1 MINKLTLPWPVLFL
15 EFFVREVAF
24 KGKGIVRSTLPAD
37 AHFYTG
43 GSKALRYHL
52 QPGNQWPN
60 YIWHDDIGDIV
71 PFPLHSLPL
80 TLTANRPTFNS
91 RELADK
97 WMKDNIHTAV
107 IMAGEFLSANEWI
120 RRKNQLKTSVHPA
133 SVASFAPYGF
143 NINQCDDDG
152 TLWTNFPRPHIK
164 LKITPGKTAC
174 FLCRREELLFGYD
187 EAHNHYQPN
196 LNLVLFVKNHGLH
209 KDVYLKSHDDKSEYD
224 SRILCNEKF
233 TTYDFR
239 KNRSRYSF

>member
-1 MINKLTLPWPVLFL
+1 
-15 EFFVREVAF
+15 
-24 KGKGIVRSTLPAD
+24 
-37 AHFYTG
+37 
-43 GSKALRYHL
+43 
-52 QPGNQWPN
+52 
-60 YIWHDDIGDIV
+60 
-71 PFPLHSLPL
+71 
-80 TLTANRPTFNS
+80 
-91 RELADK
+91 
-97 WMKDNIHTAV
+97 
-107 IMAGEFLSANEWI
+107 
-120 RRKNQLKTSVHPA
+120 PA

-152 TLWTNFPRPHIK
+152 NLWTNFPRPHIK
-164 LKITPGKTAC
+164 LKIAPGKTAC